1 MRLEGNYK
9 NRGMQYDY
17 IYCEDDLN
25 EIYKDGFVRFP
36 KSLFFGEPY
45 KGMNNDSKYLYCL
58 MLDRRS
64 LSEMNDWRDEYGE
77 VYIYYTIEEIQ
88 KELCCGNKKVS
99 RLLRELEQHRL
110 IRRCHQ
116 GLGHPNRIYVTDILK
131 RPDVSPETVDMIIKD
146 GTANA

>member
-17 IYCEDDLN
+17 IYCENDLN

-64 LSEMNDWRDEYGE
+64 LLKEWDLVINIEYVICGICIDRE
-77 VYIYYTIEEIQ
+77 EYIDYA
-88 KELCCGNKKVS
+88 KKDRLKCLCKK
-99 RLLRELEQHRL
+99 L
-110 IRRCHQ
+110 
-116 GLGHPNRIYVTDILK
+116 
-131 RPDVSPETVDMIIKD
+131 
-146 GTANA
+146 A